1 MDCNSE
7 YSTEMYNRRVARR
20 HPFNLPVCC
29 GGVPGVI
36 LNISLT
42 GMRFVSNEPL
52 VVGEQTKLTLNFE
65 DETIDLLGQTV
76 WTQSHRWGSL
86 VGAAFQPGPELA
98 KLPKLLATLKAPKAG
113 SP

>member
-1 MDCNSE
+1 MDLKPE

-20 HPFNLPVCC
+20 HPFNFPLCC
-29 GGVPGVI
+29 DGVPGVV

-42 GMRFVSNEPL
+42 GLRFVSNEPL
-52 VVGEQTKLTLNFE
+52 AVGEQTKLSLTFE
-65 DETIDLLGQTV
+65 NETIDLLGQAV

-98 KLPKLLATLKAPKAG
+98 KLPKLLASLKASKAG
-113 SP
+113 V